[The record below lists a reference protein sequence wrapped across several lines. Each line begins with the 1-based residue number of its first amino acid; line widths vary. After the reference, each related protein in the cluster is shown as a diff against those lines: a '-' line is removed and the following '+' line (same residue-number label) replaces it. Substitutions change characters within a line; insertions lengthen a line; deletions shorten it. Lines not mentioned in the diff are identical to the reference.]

1 MNNSV
6 FNKTMENVKKHRDI
20 KLVTTDRRKNCLVSE
35 PNYHTRKVFSENVLA
50 IEIKRTQILINEPI
64 YLGLLILELCKI
76 VMYEFLAWLCE
87 TEIWRKIETMLYGY
101 RQHFSLHENRRY
113 LCRNCKRCLIIQDLI
128 I

>member
-50 IEIKRTQILINEPI
+50 IETKRTQILINEPM

-76 VMYEFLAWLCE
+76 VMYEFLA
-87 TEIWRKIETMLYGY
+87 
-101 RQHFSLHENRRY
+101 
-113 LCRNCKRCLIIQDLI
+113 
-128 I
+128 